1 MNCQFYPSCSNFF
14 SLAIAERGM
23 LRGTIIGFDR
33 IVRCNP
39 AAVGYHF
46 NNPSAQFY
54 SDGRLIDQLNLENQT
69 RVTNTSKLP
78 IYFSIIPG
86 LGRAYL
92 DHPFDGIVSF
102 SFVFL
107 FSGTSYYFYKNGHN
121 IPSSI
126 SGIFAIL
133 FWAADFYGTSQLL
146 EIKQNGIKNN

>member
-1 MNCQFYPSCSNFF
+1 
-14 SLAIAERGM
+14 M
-23 LRGTIIGFDR
+23 LSGTILGFDR
-33 IVRCNP
+33 IVRCNS

-46 NNPSAQFY
+46 KNPNAQFY
-54 SDGRLIDQLNLENQT
+54 SDGRLIDNLNIENQT

-102 SFVFL
+102 TLISI
-107 FSGTSYYFYKNGHN
+107 FSGISYHSFKNSYN
-121 IPSSI
+121 ISGSISSI
-126 SGIFAIL
+126 LALL

-146 EIKQNGIKNN
+146 EIKQNGIKNNEI

>member
-1 MNCQFYPSCSNFF
+1 
-14 SLAIAERGM
+14 M
-23 LRGTIIGFDR
+23 LSGTILGFDR

-46 NNPSAQFY
+46 KNPSAQFY
-54 SDGRLIDQLNLENQT
+54 SDGRLIDNLNIENQT

-102 SFVFL
+102 TFISI
-107 FSGTSYYFYKNGHN
+107 FSGISYHSFKNSSFKKLYN
-121 IPSSI
+121 ISGSISSI
-126 SGIFAIL
+126 LAIL

-146 EIKQNGIKNN
+146 EINQNRMKNN

>member
-1 MNCQFYPSCSNFF
+1 
-14 SLAIAERGM
+14 M
-23 LRGTIIGFDR
+23 LSGTILGFDR

-46 NNPSAQFY
+46 KNPDAQFY
-54 SDGRLIDQLNLENQT
+54 SDGRLIDNLNIKNQT

-102 SFVFL
+102 TFISILSGISYHSFKNSYNI
-107 FSGTSYYFYKNGHN
+107 SGS
-121 IPSSI
+121 ISSI
-126 SGIFAIL
+126 LAIL

-146 EIKQNGIKNN
+146 GIKQNGIKNNEI